1 LYLISK
7 GFSVHVKLDDA
18 LSQVFNRNLE
28 ASSLISRDTPSATL
42 KVSENLRNFRRFDLI
57 YLAVLIPF
65 ALGTSLKNRGE

>member
-1 LYLISK
+1 
-7 GFSVHVKLDDA
+7 VHVKLDDA